1 MAILPPSL
9 DDRRFDDL
17 VEELL
22 ARIPAHTPEWTNPRL
37 GDPGRTLI
45 ELFAWL
51 GDALLYRA
59 NLIPERQR
67 LVFLKL
73 LGLGL
78 RPASPA
84 RGLVSLSFA
93 KDTERSAH
101 TLAPGGTLKAP
112 MPFETLS
119 ETTVLPITGEAYIKR
134 RLSSTETARRS
145 DVLQGLARI
154 HRLSG
159 ALKAYETTPVFAQG
173 RAVPDGIDVFAQSAD
188 RALWIALLAPK
199 APQADQQEAVNEAV
213 KSALGGG
220 DAALPPLLSM
230 GVVPALKAP
239 ALFEDVT
246 APTPVPV
253 LWEITTRG
261 RTDFDTDYLTLPV
274 QPGTD
279 TSNGLSRAGTLRL
292 QMPDERQIWAP
303 KNDVGLNPQAG
314 VGDAPPRLDDPER
327 ADRLVAWLRLRPQ
340 PGLAGATS
348 ATSSALSA
356 SSGGSSSAASAASAV
371 SSAATGASA
380 QAASVQHLP
389 LAWIGVNAIEIDQRA
404 TVTGRVLGVS
414 NGAADQQFPLPM
426 GSVDASTLQIEVE
439 APGRGYQPWTRV
451 DDLGAL
457 SADPDV
463 ARDATAYELDAE
475 AGTLRLGD
483 GMRGKVPESGMRVR
497 LALGRFGGGRAG
509 NLPPESLAELNARR
523 IDGQPAPPIKVL
535 QPLALSGGE
544 DAETL
549 AVAERRIPA
558 RLRHRDRAVTEED
571 YRRLALEAPAIDV
584 GRVEVLPRFKP
595 RDRRFHVPGVVSVL
609 ALPAAPLAPAPNPR
623 PDRPFIERLH
633 AHLSVRTPLATELY
647 VIGCDYVAIGVSVA
661 VAIRDG
667 FARDQVLLDVR
678 EALRR
683 LLWPLAPGG
692 LDGQGWPLGRAV
704 RSRELEVEVS
714 RVPGVDELR
723 GLRVFR
729 QAGTD
734 WQPLPAIAADGAQ
747 ILALQPWQLPEL
759 LSVVAIEGDA
769 APTDLRALP
778 NPFAEAD
785 AVAVPVVP
793 ELC

>member
-17 VEELL
+17 VEELIS
-22 ARIPAHTPEWTNPRL
+22 RIPAHTPEWTNPRL

-78 RPASPA
+78 RPAQPA
-84 RGLVSLSFA
+84 RGIVSLAFA
-93 KDTERSAH
+93 KEAERDAH
-101 TLAPGGTLKAP
+101 TLSPGGTLKAP
-112 MPFETLS
+112 LPFETLS
-119 ETTVLPITGEAYIKR
+119 EITVLPITGEAYIKR
-134 RLSSTETARRS
+134 RLSSAEAARRS

-154 HRLSG
+154 HRIGG

-173 RAVPDGIDVFAQSAD
+173 RASPDGVDVFAASAD

-230 GVVPALKAP
+230 GVVPALRPP

-253 LWEITTRG
+253 LWEITTQG
-261 RTDFDTDYLTLPV
+261 RTEFDTDYLTLPV

-279 TSNGLSRAGTLRL
+279 TSNGLARAGTLRL

-340 PGLAGATS
+340 PG
-348 ATSSALSA
+348 
-356 SSGGSSSAASAASAV
+356 
-371 SSAATGASA
+371 
-380 QAASVQHLP
+380 QSVEQLP
-389 LAWIGVNAIEIDQRA
+389 LTWIGINAVEIDQRA
-404 TVTGRVLGVS
+404 TVTGRVLGAS
-414 NGAADQQFPLPM
+414 TGAADQQFPLPM
-426 GSVDASTLQIEVE
+426 GSVDPDTLRIEVE

-483 GMRGKVPESGMRVR
+483 GLRGKVPESGMRVR
-497 LALGRFGGGRAG
+497 LAAGRFGGGRAG
-509 NLPPESLAELNARR
+509 NLPPDSLAELNARR

-544 DAETL
+544 AAETL

-571 YRRLALEAPAIDV
+571 YRRLAFEAPAVDV

-609 ALPAAPLAPAPNPR
+609 ALPAATLAPAPNPR

-633 AHLSVRTPLATELY
+633 AHLSARTPLATELY
-647 VIGCDYVAIGVSVA
+647 VIGCDYVAVGISVA

-667 FARDQVLLDVR
+667 YARDQVLLDAR
-678 EALRR
+678 ESLRR

-692 LDGQGWPLGRAV
+692 LDGTGWPLGRAV

-723 GLRVFR
+723 GLRLFR
-729 QAGTD
+729 RAGDD

-747 ILALQPWQLPEL
+747 VLTLQPWQLPEL
-759 LSVVAIEGDA
+759 LSVVAIDGTS

>member
-1 MAILPPSL
+1 MSL
-9 DDRRFDDL
+9 
-17 VEELL
+17 
-22 ARIPAHTPEWTNPRL
+22 A
-37 GDPGRTLI
+37 
-45 ELFAWL
+45 
-51 GDALLYRA
+51 
-59 NLIPERQR
+59 
-67 LVFLKL
+67 
-73 LGLGL
+73 
-78 RPASPA
+78 
-84 RGLVSLSFA
+84 FA
-93 KDTERSAH
+93 KDTERGAH

-159 ALKAYETTPVFAQG
+159 TLKAYETTPVFAQG

-230 GVVPALKAP
+230 GVVPALKPP

-340 PGLAGATS
+340 PGPASNALAA
-348 ATSSALSA
+348 
-356 SSGGSSSAASAASAV
+356 SSSAAFSASGAP
-371 SSAATGASA
+371 ATGAAALASA
-380 QAASVQHLP
+380 TAQHLP

-414 NGAADQQFPLPM
+414 TGAADQQFPLPM
-426 GSVDASTLQIEVE
+426 SAVDPTTLQIEVE

-571 YRRLALEAPAIDV
+571 YRRLALEAPAVDI

-633 AHLSVRTPLATELY
+633 AYLSVRTPLATELY
-647 VIGCDYVAIGVSVA
+647 VIGCDYVAVGVSVA

-667 FARDQVLLDVR
+667 YARDQVLLEVR
-678 EALRR
+678 ESLRR

-723 GLRVFR
+723 GLRLFR
-729 QAGTD
+729 QAGTE

-759 LSVVAIEGDA
+759 LSVVAIEGSA
-769 APTDLRALP
+769 APNDLRALP